1 MRPKRLKLSAFGP
14 YAGTVELDMEKL
26 GTKGLYL
33 ITGDTGAG
41 KTTIFDGIVYALY
54 GLPSGENRE
63 PAMLRSKYAEAQVPT
78 EVELLFENGGQEYTI
93 RRNPEYERPAKKG
106 GGMTLQRAEAE
117 LIYPDGRVVTKQKEV
132 NKAVIEI
139 LGLDRNQFLQIAMI
153 AQGDFLKLLL
163 ADTKER
169 QGIFREIFKT
179 GYYQVLQEKLKSE
192 SGKLSDELEFARR
205 SVNQYLEGVVIPV
218 ESNLEEKTENSFF
231 EDRMRDDE
239 RFEIEV
245 KHAGKVNRDA
255 VDLTKVPL
263 TEAIDEIEILVEK
276 DQSSVDNLNEK
287 IANVQKKLETVQEHL
302 QKAQTRE
309 QTIRALET
317 AQAEYQKV
325 KIQEKELSAIW
336 ELQKQKQS
344 VRDELEV
351 RIARMQ
357 EEVSA
362 YQKLE
367 EKKKKLIERKT
378 FLEKQEKLLLNQKLE
393 IEKIQEC
400 LQADKD
406 EEKALEN
413 EPKHQAEL
421 QFQKE
426 KLDLKKEELAAFVE
440 NVSQYQK
447 LCGKLTKL
455 QEQYVDKAQTAKARK
470 EEYDQAYQTFL
481 DGQAGVLSRLLRE
494 GEPCPVCGSR
504 EHPKKAAAMEHVPS
518 QEELDQLQEHLEL
531 ARTEMENASKK
542 AAELMGQEEL
552 QKKQLLKKMSELE
565 NAKKESQE
573 TTENPEE
580 GMQGI
585 QGQAEGQKT
594 EQMQIIRIRI
604 ENWQAELSKQENDLT
619 GQIQDN
625 SKKVKRYEEL
635 QKQIQK
641 TEEQL
646 GKKQTEREALTGKIT
661 ALNVEIQTESRQLEE
676 QSQNLKFEDGKLAEQ
691 ELHDLQTK
699 KVQLKQEYD
708 EAQKNVQK
716 CSGEVRKLEGQM
728 EQCRKQLE
736 NLGEFSVEI
745 EQDEKR
751 RLEAIR
757 TEQEQCLK
765 EIQVRL
771 ATNQKALEQIE
782 KKSKDIIDLEQKW
795 TMVKALSNT
804 ANGNISGKEKI
815 MLETYVQ
822 MTYFDRILER
832 ANVRFMVM
840 SEGQYE
846 LARSI
851 AAGNNRSQSGLE
863 LDVIDHYNGTRRS
876 VKTLSG
882 GESFKASLSLALGL
896 SDEVQSRAGG
906 IRLDTMFVDEG
917 FGSLDDESLEQAMK
931 ALAGL
936 SEGNKL
942 VGIISHVGE
951 LKERI
956 DKQIIVTKEKA
967 GGSRAEVTQCII

>member
-14 YAGTVELDMEKL
+14 YASIVELDMEKL

-63 PAMLRSKYAEAQVPT
+63 PAMLRSKYAEAHVPT
-78 EVELLFENGGQEYTI
+78 EVELFFENGGQDYRI

-106 GGMTLQRAEAE
+106 GGITLQRAEAE
-117 LIYPDGRVVTKQKEV
+117 LTYPDGRVVTKQKEV

-179 GYYQVLQEKLKSE
+179 GYYQILQEKLKSE

-205 SVNQYLEGVVIPV
+205 SVDQYLEGVSGDFTQI
-218 ESNLEEKTENSFF
+218 
-231 EDRMRDDE
+231 
-239 RFEIEV
+239 
-245 KHAGKVNRDA
+245 
-255 VDLTKVPL
+255 PL
-263 TEAIDEIEILVEK
+263 TEAIDEIQNLVEK
-276 DQSSVDNLNEK
+276 DQLDVENLSEK
-287 IANVQKKLETVQEHL
+287 IKNVQKELEKAQEHL
-302 QKAQTRE
+302 QKAQTRY
-309 QTIRALET
+309 QILCTLEESE
-317 AQAEYQKV
+317 AKYQKD
-325 KIQEKELSAIW
+325 KIQEKELSAIL
-336 ELQKQKQS
+336 EIQEKKQTE
-344 VRDELEV
+344 RDGLEV
-351 RIARMQ
+351 GIAHIQ
-357 EEVSA
+357 EEVLV

-378 FLEKQEKLLLNQKLE
+378 FLEKQEKKLLNQKLE
-393 IEKIQEC
+393 IEKLQEH
-400 LQADKD
+400 LQEDKT
-406 EEKALEN
+406 EEKILEN

-426 KLDLKKEELAAFVE
+426 KLNLKKGELAAFVE
-440 NVSQYQK
+440 SVKQYQT
-447 LCGKLTKL
+447 LCGNLTKF
-455 QEQYVDKAQTAKARK
+455 QKQYVDKAQMAKARK

-481 DGQAGVLSRLLRE
+481 DGQAGVLARYLKV
-494 GEPCPVCGSR
+494 GEPCPVCGSK

-542 AAELMGQEEL
+542 AAELVGKVEL
-552 QKKQLLKKMSELE
+552 QKKQILERMDELE
-565 NAKKESQE
+565 KEKTLAE
-573 TTENPEE
+573 PTKTENWKV
-580 GMQGI
+580 QDI
-585 QGQAEGQKT
+585 QSQIHNREIELAEQENELT
-594 EQMQIIRIRI
+594 EQIR
-604 ENWQAELSKQENDLT
+604 
-619 GQIQDN
+619 DN
-625 SKKVKRYEEL
+625 AQKVKCYKEL
-635 QKQIQK
+635 QNQIQK
-641 TEEQL
+641 IEKRIVEEQA
-646 GKKQTEREALTGKIT
+646 ERETLSGEIT

-691 ELHDLQTK
+691 ELHDLQMK
-699 KVQLKQEYD
+699 KVQLKQQYD

-736 NLGEFSVEI
+736 NLGEFSVEK

-751 RLEAIR
+751 RLEEIR

-765 EIQVRL
+765 EVQVRL
-771 ATNQKALEQIE
+771 VANQKALAKIQ
-782 KKSKDIIDLEQKW
+782 KKSKDIIELEQKW

-967 GGSRAEVTQCII
+967 GGSRAEIV

>member
-1 MRPKRLKLSAFGP
+1 MRPKKLKLSAFGP
-14 YAGTVELDMEKL
+14 YAGTVELDMDKL

-63 PAMLRSKYAEAQVPT
+63 PAMLRSKYADAQVPT
-78 EVELLFENGGQEYTI
+78 EAELLFENGNQEYVI

-205 SVNQYLEGVVIPV
+205 SVNQYLEGVIVPENPVGSENKDFTQIPL
-218 ESNLEEKTENSFF
+218 S
-231 EDRMRDDE
+231 
-239 RFEIEV
+239 
-245 KHAGKVNRDA
+245 
-255 VDLTKVPL
+255 
-263 TEAIDEIEILVEK
+263 EAIDEIQRLVEK
-276 DQSSVDNLNEK
+276 DQDAVENLNEK
-287 IANVQKKLETVQEHL
+287 IVNVQKKLETVQEHL
-302 QKAQTRE
+302 QKAQTRV
-309 QTIRALET
+309 QTLQTLKIAED
-317 AQAEYQKV
+317 EYQKM
-325 KIQEKELSAIW
+325 KAQEKEIVIVW
-336 ELQKQKQS
+336 ENQKEKQS
-344 VRDELEV
+344 KRDELEV
-351 RIARMQ
+351 NIALAQ
-357 EEVSA
+357 KEVA
-362 YQKLE
+362 EYQKLE
-367 EKKKKLIERKT
+367 EKKKKVIERKK
-378 FLEKQEKLLLNQKLE
+378 FLDEKENKLLEQKMAGEKLQEDLNNDKNEAKLLE
-393 IEKIQEC
+393 
-400 LQADKD
+400 D
-406 EEKALEN
+406 E
-413 EPKHQAEL
+413 PRHQAEL
-421 QFQKE
+421 EFQKE
-426 KLDLKKEELAAFVE
+426 KLETRKDELTAVVE
-440 NVSQYQK
+440 SVNQYQK
-447 LCGKLTKL
+447 ICGNLL
-455 QEQYVDKAQTAKARK
+455 QIQEQYVDKACNAKLKKA
-470 EEYDQAYQTFL
+470 EYDQAYQRFL
-481 DGQAGVLSRLLRE
+481 DGQAGVLASHLKE

-504 EHPKKAAAMEHVPS
+504 EHPKKAGAMEQVPS
-518 QEELDQLQEHLEL
+518 QKELDHLQSCWEL

-542 AAELMGQEEL
+542 AAELVGKLEQQKKHLLEGLNESEKAESEIFEIKEDREEQIQVIRRWIWHRQEEL
-552 QKKQLLKKMSELE
+552 IGQKNKLKEKLLDNEKKVLRYGDLQKKIKK
-565 NAKKESQE
+565 A
-573 TTENPEE
+573 EE
-580 GMQGI
+580 GL
-585 QGQAEGQKT
+585 AE
-594 EQMQIIRIRI
+594 
-604 ENWQAELSKQENDLT
+604 
-619 GQIQDN
+619 
-625 SKKVKRYEEL
+625 
-635 QKQIQK
+635 
-641 TEEQL
+641 
-646 GKKQTEREALTGKIT
+646 KQTEREKMSGQIAALR
-661 ALNVEIQTESRQLEE
+661 AEIQAENRQLEE
-676 QSQNLKFEDGKLAEQ
+676 QSQNLRFEDWKQAEQ
-691 ELHDLQTK
+691 ELRDLQIEK
-699 KVQLKQEYD
+699 MRLKHEYED
-708 EAQKNVQK
+708 AQKNLQK
-716 CSGEVRKLEGQM
+716 WNGEVRKLEGQIG
-728 EQCRKQLE
+728 QCREQLE
-736 NLGEFSVEI
+736 QLGEFVVEE
-745 EQDEKR
+745 EQNQKVE
-751 RLEAIR
+751 LEEER
-757 TEQEQCLK
+757 TVLEQQLK
-765 EIQVRL
+765 ENQVRL
-771 ATNQKALEQIE
+771 ATNQKALAQIE
-782 KKSKDIIDLEQKW
+782 KKSEDIIELEQKW

-846 LARSI
+846 LARCI

-956 DKQIIVTKEKA
+956 DRQIIVTKEKA
-967 GGSRAEVTQCII
+967 GGSRAEIA

>member
-1 MRPKRLKLSAFGP
+1 MRPKKLKLSAFGP
-14 YAGTVELDMEKL
+14 YAGCVELDMEKL

-63 PAMLRSKYAEAQVPT
+63 PAMLRSKYADAQVPT
-78 EVELLFENGGQEYTI
+78 EVELLFENGNQEYVI

-132 NKAVIEI
+132 NKAIIEI
-139 LGLDRNQFLQIAMI
+139 IGLDRSQFLQIAMI

-205 SVNQYLEGVVIPV
+205 SVNQYLEGVIVPENPVGSENTDFTQIPL
-218 ESNLEEKTENSFF
+218 S
-231 EDRMRDDE
+231 
-239 RFEIEV
+239 
-245 KHAGKVNRDA
+245 
-255 VDLTKVPL
+255 
-263 TEAIDEIEILVEK
+263 EAIDKIQRLVEK
-276 DQSSVDNLNEK
+276 DQAAVENFSKK
-287 IANVQKKLETVQEHL
+287 IINVQKELEKTQVHL
-302 QKAQTRE
+302 QKAQTRV
-309 QTIRALET
+309 QTLCTLENAET
-317 AQAEYQKV
+317 EYQKV
-325 KIQEKELSAIW
+325 KLQEKESLELW
-336 ELQKQKQS
+336 ELQKQKQTE
-344 VRDELEV
+344 RDELEV
-351 RIARMQ
+351 KISHIQ
-357 EEVSA
+357 EEVSV

-378 FLEKQEKLLLNQKLE
+378 FLQKQEKHLQEHLQKIGEL
-393 IEKIQEC
+393 QEH
-400 LQADKD
+400 LQANKN
-406 EEKALEN
+406 EEKALES
-413 EPKHQAEL
+413 EPRHQTEL
-421 QFQKE
+421 QYQKE
-426 KLDLKKEELAAFVE
+426 KLDLKKEELTVFVE
-440 NVSQYQK
+440 NVKQYQK
-447 LCGKLTKL
+447 LCGNLSRIQK
-455 QEQYVDKAQTAKARK
+455 QYVDKAQMAKLRK

-481 DGQAGVLSRLLRE
+481 DGQAGVLARHLE
-494 GEPCPVCGSR
+494 DGEPCPVCGSR
-504 EHPKKAAAMEHVPS
+504 EHPKKAGSMEQVPS
-518 QEELDQLQEHLEL
+518 QEELDQLQAHWEL

-542 AAELMGQEEL
+542 AAELMGKIEL
-552 QKKQLLKKMSELE
+552 SKRQILIKLNELE
-565 NAKKESQE
+565 NTEKELPE
-573 TTENPEE
+573 TVDEDLEE

-585 QGQAEGQKT
+585 QKMVERQQE
-594 EQMQIIRIRI
+594 EQEEQESKLNEQI
-604 ENWQAELSKQENDLT
+604 L
-619 GQIQDN
+619 DN
-625 SKKVKRYEEL
+625 AKKVKRYEEL
-635 QKQIQK
+635 QTQIQK

-646 GKKQTEREALTGKIT
+646 GKKQTEREILSGQIT
-661 ALNVEIQTESRQLEE
+661 SLNAEIETEHRQLEE
-676 QSQNLKFEDGKLAEQ
+676 QNQSLRFEDWKQAEQ
-691 ELHDLQTK
+691 ELHDLQIK
-699 KVQLKQEYD
+699 KAQLKQEYD
-708 EAQKNVQK
+708 KTQKNMQK
-716 CSGEVRKLEGQM
+716 CMGEVQKLEGQI

-736 NLGEFSVEI
+736 SLGEFGVEE
-745 EQDEKR
+745 EQQKKAK
-751 RLEAIR
+751 LEEER
-757 TEQEQCLK
+757 NGYEQSLK
-765 EIQVRL
+765 EVQVRL
-771 ATNQKALEQIE
+771 ATNQKALTQIE
-782 KKSKDIIDLEQKW
+782 KKSKDIIELEQKW

-956 DKQIIVTKEKA
+956 DRQIVVVKEKA
-967 GGSRAEVTQCII
+967 GGSRAEIV

>member
-1 MRPKRLKLSAFGP
+1 MRPKKLKLSAFGP
-14 YAGTVELDMEKL
+14 YAGCVELDMEKL

-54 GLPSGENRE
+54 GMPSGENRE
-63 PAMLRSKYAEAQVPT
+63 PAMLRSKYADAQVPT
-78 EVELLFENGGQEYTI
+78 EVELLFENGNQEYVI

-106 GGMTLQRAEAE
+106 GGMTVQRVEAE
-117 LIYPDGRVVTKQKEV
+117 LTYPDGRVVTKQKEV
-132 NKAVIEI
+132 NKAIIEI
-139 LGLDRNQFLQIAMI
+139 IGLDRSQFLQIAMI
-153 AQGDFLKLLL
+153 AQGDFMKLLL

-205 SVNQYLEGVVIPV
+205 SVNQYLEGVIVPENVVGSENTDFTQIP
-218 ESNLEEKTENSFF
+218 L
-231 EDRMRDDE
+231 
-239 RFEIEV
+239 
-245 KHAGKVNRDA
+245 A
-255 VDLTKVPL
+255 
-263 TEAIDEIEILVEK
+263 EAIDEIQGLVEK
-276 DQSSVDNLNEK
+276 DQADVENISKK
-287 IANVQKKLETVQEHL
+287 IINVQKELEKTQEHL
-302 QKAQTRE
+302 QKAQTRV
-309 QTIRALET
+309 QTLYTLEN
-317 AQAEYQKV
+317 AEARYQKV
-325 KIQEKELSAIW
+325 KLQEKESLELW
-336 ELQKQKQS
+336 ELQKQKQTG
-344 VRDELEV
+344 RDELE
-351 RIARMQ
+351 RKISHIQ
-357 EEVSA
+357 EEVSV

-378 FLEKQEKLLLNQKLE
+378 FLQKQEKQL
-393 IEKIQEC
+393 QEQMQIIRELQEH
-400 LQADKD
+400 LQADKN
-406 EEKALEN
+406 EEKTLES
-413 EPKHQAEL
+413 EPRHQTEL
-421 QFQKE
+421 RYKKE
-426 KLDLKKEELAAFVE
+426 KLDLKKEELDAFVE
-440 NVSQYQK
+440 NIKQYQK
-447 LCGKLTKL
+447 LCGNLSQIQK
-455 QEQYVDKAQTAKARK
+455 QYVDKAQMAKIRK
-470 EEYDQAYQTFL
+470 EGYNQAYETFL
-481 DGQAGVLSRLLRE
+481 DGQAGVLASHLKD

-504 EHPKKAAAMEHVPS
+504 EHPKKASGMGQVPS
-518 QEELDQLQEHLEL
+518 QEELDQLQARWEL

-542 AAELMGQEEL
+542 AAELMGKTEL
-552 QKKQLLKKMSELE
+552 QKKQIMKKLNELE
-565 NAKKESQE
+565 NTEKELPE
-573 TTENPEE
+573 TVEEGQTE

-585 QGQAEGQKT
+585 Q
-594 EQMQIIRIRI
+594 
-604 ENWQAELSKQENDLT
+604 
-619 GQIQDN
+619 
-625 SKKVKRYEEL
+625 KKVERQQEELEEQESKLKEQILDNAKKVSRYEEL
-635 QKQIQK
+635 QKRIQK
-641 TEEQL
+641 TEEML
-646 GKKQTEREALTGKIT
+646 GKKQTERETLSGQIT
-661 ALNVEIQTESRQLEE
+661 SLNAEIETEHKQLEE
-676 QSQNLKFEDGKLAEQ
+676 QNQSLRFEDWKQAEQ
-691 ELHDLQTK
+691 ELHDLQIEK
-699 KVQLKQEYD
+699 ARLKQEYD
-708 EAQKNVQK
+708 TAQKNMQK
-716 CSGEVRKLEGQM
+716 CIGEVQKLEGQI

-736 NLGEFSVEI
+736 SLGEFGVEE
-745 EQDEKR
+745 EQQKKAG
-751 RLEAIR
+751 LEEER
-757 TEQEQCLK
+757 KGYEQSLK
-765 EIQVRL
+765 EVQVRL
-771 ATNQKALEQIE
+771 ATNQKALVQIE
-782 KKSKDIIDLEQKW
+782 KKSKDIIELEQKW

-917 FGSLDDESLEQAMK
+917 FGSLDEESLEQAMK

-956 DKQIIVTKEKA
+956 DRQIVVTKEKA
-967 GGSRAEVTQCII
+967 GGSQAEII